1 MIIPRAVHLRAGQTD
16 PHRPRCHSGGNV
28 DEKRRAG
35 TGVGQVRLE
44 HDLIIHVGKP
54 QREPVH
60 RRVIRRGAVDDLE
73 ARERE
78 RAPQLHRPETARDIG
93 GQAGGA
99 HHAIQRVG
107 GDVRGGGVAG
117 LCDAQE
123 TRRGNLPLGGG
134 GAARQTQRKQD
145 GACTKGDESGIHE
158 VLGPSV
164 SQDCNDSNILVMS
177 RSSCF

>member
-1 MIIPRAVHLRAGQTD
+1 MGEIREVAVDGKAGRKAAVLARLPDTHAVGRDGGPGWFRSERQVQHPEHSNFGQADLIIPCAVHLRAGQTD
-16 PHRPRCHSGGNV
+16 PHRPRRHSGGNV

-35 TGVGQVRLE
+35 TGAGQVRLE

-78 RAPQLHRPETARDIG
+78 RTPQLHRPETARDIG
-93 GQAGGA
+93 GQAGGS

-117 LCDAQE
+117 LCDA
-123 TRRGNLPLGGG
+123 
-134 GAARQTQRKQD
+134 
-145 GACTKGDESGIHE
+145 
-158 VLGPSV
+158 
-164 SQDCNDSNILVMS
+164 
-177 RSSCF
+177 